1 MILPVL
7 VLGAATVLAGP
18 MALYD
23 QALQAREQHDVSR
36 FLELTRQLTDWA
48 PANPPLR
55 FLHAEALAMSGRTG
69 PAIVE
74 LRWLATHGY
83 HYAFWERGSF
93 ASLPADPATTA
104 LREATTR
111 NGQPSGLLAQVIR
124 IDPADLD
131 AEGIDAAGSE
141 WILGSMANGS
151 LYRVDRAGTATQV
164 WRETAPSRRMLG
176 VRNDAARK
184 VVWACSTGPN
194 DAEPQSELLRISL
207 QPGRVERFRLPD
219 SRTLC
224 NDVALLPDGTVAIS
238 DSQRGAIWQLAT
250 TGTWRTLAGPGT
262 FGYPNGLTWLD
273 AAQRLVV
280 TDLRGLW
287 TIDLASARIAAERPA
302 SASRLAHRTDEG
314 CGACRANRDHR
325 VQPAGP
331 GRYDDGRRQ
340 SQGSYGTGRTTAG
353 AARQLG
359 LCRRL
364 IRLRRKTLLKRS
376 WHAADD
382 CSSSV
387 ELTFISV
394 TGARAL
400 IVASRFAPRT

>member
-164 WRETAPSRRMLG
+164 WRETEPSRRMLG

-194 DAEPQSELLRISL
+194 DAEPQSQLLRISL

-219 SRTLC
+219 PRTLC

-280 TDLRGLW
+280 ADLRGLW
-287 TIDLASARIAAERPA
+287 TIDLASARIAVVDAPEGTFVGGIDGLYASDGKLWAMQNGLRP
-302 SASRLAHRTDEG
+302 
-314 CGACRANRDHR
+314 HR
-325 VQPAGP
+325 VLRIALTKDAARVERIEIIASNLPDLADMTTAAVS
-331 GRYDDGRRQ
+331 RREVTVLAGRRLVQ
-340 SQGSYGTGRTTAG
+340 LVSSGS
-353 AARQLG
+353 
-359 LCRRL
+359 
-364 IRLRRKTLLKRS
+364 
-376 WHAADD
+376 ADD
-382 CSSSV
+382 
-387 ELTFISV
+387 
-394 TGARAL
+394 
-400 IVASRFAPRT
+400 

>member
-7 VLGAATVLAGP
+7 VLGAATVLAEP

-23 QALQAREQHDVSR
+23 QALQAREQHDVPR

-164 WRETAPSRRMLG
+164 WRETEPSRRMLG

-207 QPGRVERFRLPD
+207 QPSRVERFRLPD

-280 TDLRGLW
+280 ADLRGLW
-287 TIDLASARIAAERPA
+287 TIDLASARIAAVDAPEGTFVGGIDGLYASDGKLWAMQNGLRP
-302 SASRLAHRTDEG
+302 
-314 CGACRANRDHR
+314 HR
-325 VQPAGP
+325 VLRIALTKDAARVERIEIIASNLPDLADMTTAAVS
-331 GRYDDGRRQ
+331 RREVAVLAGRRLVQ
-340 SQGSYGTGRTTAG
+340 LVSLGS
-353 AARQLG
+353 
-359 LCRRL
+359 
-364 IRLRRKTLLKRS
+364 
-376 WHAADD
+376 ADD
-382 CSSSV
+382 
-387 ELTFISV
+387 
-394 TGARAL
+394 
-400 IVASRFAPRT
+400 